1 MFQRGSSPI
10 RLSQL
15 DVTPMVQAAQMTEAA
30 KVNLSNSI
38 GQSVLKFQEKQQE
51 KKQKE
56 ITINALKE
64 FAPGLDDAMY
74 KAAANDPEVKESL
87 LVYGREQAKAANQL
101 ALSQQPP
108 QISSKNVN
116 IGTREAPAIRTIVSI
131 LNPMDSS
138 VKTEILTPED
148 TKSMFRDYS
157 DEELKETKNS
167 GYRPKSLERIKLDDG
182 TFVNRVYGDVEDR
195 FTYDKSL
202 LPEDVPE
209 TKVQEAQRVVKEYN
223 AAYPNNKIDEHEG
236 VQKLISLYKKD
247 QDIIFDFGSL
257 GRFDEGGEPVEA
269 NVIKINSLEEA
280 ANYPSTKL
288 LTDGQGNY
296 MYGTGN

>member
-1 MFQRGSSPI
+1 MFQRGVSPVTL
-10 RLSQL
+10 RQL
-15 DVTPMVQAAQMTEAA
+15 DVRPAVEAAQMVSAA
-30 KVNLSNSI
+30 KANLNASI
-38 GQSVLKFQEKQQE
+38 SQSVLKFQEKQQE

-56 ITINALKE
+56 ITINALKD

-87 LVYGREQAKAANQL
+87 LLFGREKAKAANQL

-108 QISSKNVN
+108 QISSETVN
-116 IGTREAPAIRTIVSI
+116 IGTKEAPAYRTIVSI
-131 LNPMDSS
+131 LNPMDNS
-138 VKTEILTPED
+138 VTTEILTPDD
-148 TKSMFRDYS
+148 TKSIFRDYS
-157 DEELKETKNS
+157 DEQLKETGNF

-182 TFVNRVYGDVEDR
+182 TFTNRVYGDVEDR
-195 FTYDKSL
+195 FTYDESL
-202 LPEDVPE
+202 LPEDIPE
-209 TKVQEAQRVVKEYN
+209 SKVQDAQRVVREYN
-223 AAYPNNKIDEHEG
+223 EAYPNNKIDEYEG
-236 VQKLISLYKKD
+236 VQRLISLYKKD

-257 GRFDEGGEPVEA
+257 GRFNEGGESLEP
-269 NVIKINSLEEA
+269 NVITINSLEEA

>member
-1 MFQRGSSPI
+1 MFQRGVSPV

-15 DVTPMVQAAQMTEAA
+15 DVRPAVEAAQMVAAA
-30 KVNLSNSI
+30 KANLNSSI

-56 ITINALKE
+56 MTINALKE

-87 LVYGREQAKAANQL
+87 LLFGREQAKAANQL
-101 ALSQQPP
+101 KLSQQPP

-116 IGTREAPAIRTIVSI
+116 IGTKEAPAIRTIVSI
-131 LNPMDSS
+131 LNPMDNS
-138 VKTEILTPED
+138 VKTEILTPEN
-148 TKSMFRDYS
+148 TKSIFRDYS
-157 DEELKETKNS
+157 DEELKETGKF
-167 GYRPKSLERIKLDDG
+167 GYRPKSLERVELDDG

-223 AAYPNNKIDEHEG
+223 AAYPNNKIDEYEG
-236 VQKLISLYKKD
+236 VQKLISLYQKD
-247 QDIIFDFGSL
+247 QDIVFDFGPL
-257 GRFDEGGEPVEA
+257 GRFDEEGESLGA
-269 NVIKINSLEEA
+269 NVITINSLEEA
-280 ANYPSTKL
+280 AKYPSTQL

>member
-1 MFQRGSSPI
+1 MFQRGVSPV
-10 RLSQL
+10 RLSKL
-15 DVTPMVQAAQMTEAA
+15 DVRPAVEAAQMVAAA
-30 KVNLSNSI
+30 KANLNTSI
-38 GQSVLKFQEKQQE
+38 GQSVLKFQEKQKE

-56 ITINALKE
+56 MTINALKE

-87 LVYGREQAKAANQL
+87 LLFGREQAKAANQL
-101 ALSQQPP
+101 KLSQQPP

-116 IGTREAPAIRTIVSI
+116 IGTKEAPAIRTIVSI
-131 LNPMDSS
+131 LNPMDNS
-138 VKTEILTPED
+138 VKTEILTPEN
-148 TKSMFRDYS
+148 TKSIFKDYS
-157 DEELKETKNS
+157 DEQLKETEKY
-167 GYRPKSLERIKLDDG
+167 GYRPKSLERIQLDDG

-209 TKVQEAQRVVKEYN
+209 TKVQEAQRVVREYN

-236 VQKLISLYKKD
+236 VQKLISLYQKD
-247 QDIIFDFGSL
+247 QDIVFDFGSL
-257 GRFDEGGEPVEA
+257 GRFDEEGESIGA
-269 NVIKINSLEEA
+269 NVITINSLEEA
-280 ANYPSTKL
+280 ANYPSTQL